1 MKRHVEFTFDTVT
14 KSANAT
20 NTLPILVLS
29 FIKFFSY
36 DILHF
41 ITSYDLI
48 IHNIRIK
55 KRKCQKERLFCKKIE
70 VTYCYLYFSY
80 IITDVSN
87 QLSDTSVLKS
97 PPYFSA
103 IF

>member
-1 MKRHVEFTFDTVT
+1 MNMHVEFTFDTVT

-36 DILHF
+36 DLLHF

-55 KRKCQKERLFCKKIE
+55 KRKCQKERLFCKKNRGNLLL
-70 VTYCYLYFSY
+70 LYFSY

>member
-1 MKRHVEFTFDTVT
+1 MKRHVEITFDTVT
-14 KSANAT
+14 KSANAA
-20 NTLPILVLS
+20 NTLPILALS

-36 DILHF
+36 DLIHF

-55 KRKCQKERLFCKKIE
+55 NVNVKKNVFFVKKIE

-87 QLSDTSVLKS
+87 QLSDTSVFKS

>member
-1 MKRHVEFTFDTVT
+1 MHVEFTFDTVT

-36 DILHF
+36 DLLQF

-55 KRKCQKERLFCKKIE
+55 K
-70 VTYCYLYFSY
+70 T
-80 IITDVSN
+80 
-87 QLSDTSVLKS
+87 
-97 PPYFSA
+97 
-103 IF
+103 

>member
-1 MKRHVEFTFDTVT
+1 MNMHVEFTFDTVT

-36 DILHF
+36 DLLHF

-55 KRKCQKERLFCKKIE
+55 KRKCQKERLFCKKN
-70 VTYCYLYFSY
+70 
-80 IITDVSN
+80 ITDVSN

>member
-1 MKRHVEFTFDTVT
+1 MKRYVEFTFDTVT
-14 KSANAT
+14 KSANAA

-36 DILHF
+36 DLLHF

-55 KRKCQKERLFCKKIE
+55 KRKCQKERLFCKKNRGNLLLPLFFIH
-70 VTYCYLYFSY
+70 YH
-80 IITDVSN
+80 
-87 QLSDTSVLKS
+87 
-97 PPYFSA
+97 
-103 IF
+103 

>member
-14 KSANAT
+14 KSANAA

-36 DILHF
+36 DLLHF

-55 KRKCQKERLFCKKIE
+55 KRKCQKERLFCKKKG
-70 VTYCYLYFSY
+70 L
-80 IITDVSN
+80 
-87 QLSDTSVLKS
+87 
-97 PPYFSA
+97 
-103 IF
+103 

>member
-29 FIKFFSY
+29 FIEFFSY
-36 DILHF
+36 DLIHF

-55 KRKCQKERLFCKKIE
+55 K
-70 VTYCYLYFSY
+70 T
-80 IITDVSN
+80 
-87 QLSDTSVLKS
+87 
-97 PPYFSA
+97 
-103 IF
+103 